1 MKNNFLRLVVSC
13 MVCFFLLKA
22 STMELNIKGSASE
35 IEKQLY
41 GIFPIGISKQ
51 QVLSV
56 AADKLRQN
64 SEAIKRHDYGER
76 PLILKIDSK
85 DLHVYS
91 WVELE
96 LGEYRSIK
104 HFFIKTT
111 AITKLYFDKNE
122 KLIGLD
128 VKLYGDSL

>member
-1 MKNNFLRLVVSC
+1 
-13 MVCFFLLKA
+13 
-22 STMELNIKGSASE
+22 MELNIKGSASQ

-41 GIFPIGISKQ
+41 VIFPIGISKQ

-56 AADKLRQN
+56 AVNKLRQN
-64 SEAIKRHDYGER
+64 SEDIKRHDYGDR

-91 WVELE
+91 WLELE

-104 HFFIKTT
+104 RLFIKTT
-111 AITKLYFDKNE
+111 ATTKLYFNKNE
-122 KLIGLD
+122 KLISLD
-128 VKLYGDSL
+128 VELYGNSL